1 MELKSLKK
9 WNFYLILNHD
19 CHWDSFNKYILFIF
33 CAGMKNRD
41 FIFISGKWNKINL
54 QNIPFLLQ
62 LPDEYRT
69 KK

>member
-1 MELKSLKK
+1 
-9 WNFYLILNHD
+9 
-19 CHWDSFNKYILFIF
+19 
-33 CAGMKNRD
+33 MKNRD